1 MRKIS
6 KFFIILGLSATLL
19 TVPSTFSK
27 ETGNEVYAQGILT
40 LDIQNLLS
48 GIIDM
53 LQQAEGIAADMGE
66 ITKKVES
73 LKQVI
78 EFIQTVTQGA
88 KLGLRV
94 IKVFNYADQEYH
106 LLKDCS
112 NYFIDKGCTVA
123 VIYASAGLSAEC
135 ISLYT
140 DIKKVYDDAK
150 EEYKKLMLKGG
161 DNNTIGVMKIIDEA
175 IEKTEQLVFTVCYHY
190 ERRMGMIYRF
200 QQSLERIKEDKFL
213 KRLNIF

>member
-66 ITKKVES
+66 ITKRVES
-73 LKQVI
+73 MKQVI

-88 KLGLRV
+88 KIGLRV
-94 IKVFNYADQEYH
+94 VKVFQYADREYN
-106 LLKDCS
+106 LLKECS
-112 NYFIDKGCTVA
+112 NYFINNGCTAA
-123 VIYASAGLSAEC
+123 VIYASAGLASEC

-140 DIKKVYDDAK
+140 DVKKVYDDAK
-150 EEYKKLMLKGG
+150 ADYMNLVSKGG

-175 IEKTEQLVFTVCYHY
+175 IEKTEQLVFTLCYHY

-200 QQSLERIKEDKFL
+200 QQSLERIKEDKLF
-213 KRLNIF
+213 KKLNIF